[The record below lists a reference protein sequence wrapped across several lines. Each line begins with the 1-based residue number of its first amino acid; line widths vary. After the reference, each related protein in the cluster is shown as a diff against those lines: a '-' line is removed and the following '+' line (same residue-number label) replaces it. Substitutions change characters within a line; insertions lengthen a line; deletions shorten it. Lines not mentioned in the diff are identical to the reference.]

1 MNEKNP
7 KSITVKM
14 LPPSV
19 VHVFWI
25 RSVPDGVV
33 KVYWPQSMN

>member
-14 LPPSV
+14 LLPSV